1 MRGRGPTTNRPTFRE
16 EPLHQGQVHDGSSLF
31 CVQESEMITNN
42 DLTTRAIEWAM
53 DGLEKRTSV
62 IANNIANSE
71 VPNFR
76 ASKVSFESQ
85 LRTALDTGRTDRQVN
100 ASIESIGNAP
110 NPNGNDVV
118 IEDELVSMIETNLRK
133 NAMVQAFNY
142 KAGLLRAAIGG
153 R

>member
-1 MRGRGPTTNRPTFRE
+1 
-16 EPLHQGQVHDGSSLF
+16 
-31 CVQESEMITNN
+31 MITNT

-53 DGLEKRTSV
+53 DGLEKRTEV

-85 LRTALDTGRTDRQVN
+85 LQSALDTGRADRDVN
-100 ASIESIGNAP
+100 PAVEATGNTP
-110 NPNGNDVV
+110 GPNGNDVTV
-118 IEDELVSMIETNLRK
+118 EDELVSMIETNLRK

>member
-1 MRGRGPTTNRPTFRE
+1 
-16 EPLHQGQVHDGSSLF
+16 
-31 CVQESEMITNN
+31 MITNN

-53 DGLEKRTSV
+53 DGLEKRTEV
-62 IANNIANSE
+62 IANNIANSD
-71 VPNFR
+71 VPDFR

-85 LRTALDTGRTDRQVN
+85 LRSALETHRTDRDVQATVE
-100 ASIESIGNAP
+100 ATGNAP
-110 NPNGNDVV
+110 GPNGNDVSV
-118 IEDELVSMIETNLRK
+118 EDELVSMIETNLRK